1 MESQDTERGDWISS
15 GHFEAVLASAMDA
28 IITIDG
34 DQNIVYFNVA
44 AELMFDMKKGEAI
57 GQPLLNLIPEASREG
72 HDKHVQLFRDTGV
85 TGRRM
90 GALGAISGRRS
101 NGTTFRIEAGISQAN
116 VGGTWLATVI
126 LRDITERLAIE
137 EARQLLSQEVDHRAK
152 NALTVV
158 HAIVKLTTA
167 ESTAQ
172 YVEAITGRLDAL
184 ARAHGMLAKG
194 SWTGGDLRQIIDE
207 ELIGFQRTGQVGFDG
222 PKVTLSVKSVQPFSM
237 LFHELAT
244 NAVRHGA
251 LSVDGGTVAVR
262 WEVDQRGAL
271 LLHWTEAGGPAVA
284 APDRQGF
291 GSSLI
296 ESLGDQLR
304 SRQTSNWLPGGLHF
318 TIELPAAA
326 FKVQRQPIDH
336 RADAPANDRRK
347 KPGRR
352 VLVVEDEAIVA
363 LVLTAGLQSDGWE
376 IIGPASTIESA
387 YQLLADGATPDVAI
401 LDINLD
407 GVPIYPLARILQARN
422 IPFAFY
428 SGYSAPILDARFKDV
443 PLIGKPARVHVIND
457 ELSRLVA
464 DAHQIASRS

>member
-336 RADAPANDRRK
+336 RAGERPAQEARSPR
-347 KPGRR
+347 PGRR
-352 VLVVEDEAIVA
+352 GRGDRGARADRRAAERWLGNHRPGLDDRKCISVA
-363 LVLTAGLQSDGWE
+363 RRRGDTGRRDPRHQSRWCPDLSARPDTAGAQHSVRLLQRLFGADPRRQVQGC
-376 IIGPASTIESA
+376 PADRKA
-387 YQLLADGATPDVAI
+387 CPGAC
-401 LDINLD
+401 
-407 GVPIYPLARILQARN
+407 
-422 IPFAFY
+422 
-428 SGYSAPILDARFKDV
+428 
-443 PLIGKPARVHVIND
+443 
-457 ELSRLVA
+457 
-464 DAHQIASRS
+464 HQR